1 MPTLFLALL
10 LTTVTAASPVEQQIT
25 PYHYISTVG
34 YVDVSASALPDY
46 TLTWPTTV
54 TKLSRG
60 FSADHPGMDI
70 DTRAGQPITAAFY
83 GTVTEVTHAGP
94 YGNKIIVSHPS
105 HPEQIATL
113 YAHLQDVYVNVGDV
127 VYTSTIIGTVG
138 RSGYATGDHLH
149 IEVRQDE
156 VQVDPIEYFSSDPK

>member
-1 MPTLFLALL
+1 MSSLFLAIL
-10 LTTVTAASPVEQQIT
+10 LTSFTPVEAAQSV
-25 PYHYISTVG
+25 PRHYISTVG
-34 YVDVSASALPDY
+34 YVDASLATLPDSQ
-46 TLTWPTTV
+46 LHWPTTA

-60 FSADHPGMDI
+60 FSIDHPGMDI
-70 DTRAGQPITAAFY
+70 DTRTGQPVTATFY
-83 GTVTEVTHAGP
+83 GTVAEVTHTGP

-105 HPEQIATL
+105 HPAQIATL

-138 RSGYATGDHLH
+138 SSGYGTGDHLH
-149 IEVRQDE
+149 IEVRQGE